1 MPRPGSTHPSGESP
15 PPRLTPADLLLFAEA
30 LRLTRRAQ
38 RVRGEP
44 LEEVVRLVAGG
55 GLVAHT
61 DLPQRAALAAN
72 RAGARGARWFGWLNT
87 CLTKSLTA
95 GGLLATRRQV
105 VLHVGFR
112 PGSEASMVDGHAWLG
127 VDGKEIQL
135 SAPPDLGEKPYTGI
149 LEIPFDPQ
157 GGRT

>member
-1 MPRPGSTHPSGESP
+1 MPRPAADGS
-15 PPRLTPADLLLFAEA
+15 LTPADLLLFAEA
-30 LRLTRRAQ
+30 LRLTHRAQ
-38 RVRGEP
+38 RVRDEP

-61 DLPQRAALAAN
+61 NLPHRAALAAN

-95 GGLLATRRQV
+95 GGLLAARRQV

-112 PGSEASMVDGHAWLG
+112 PGSETSMVDGHAWLG
-127 VDGKEIQL
+127 VDGDEVQL
-135 SAPPDLGEKPYTGI
+135 SAPPNLGDKPYTGV
-149 LEIPFDPQ
+149 LEIPFNPQ
-157 GGRT
+157 GDRT